1 MLRPNFGWTQSGRW
15 YDEPKNH
22 PATSEN
28 IQILVNVNLILTLT
42 EEPQRLK
49 SILGFCEW
57 YFCL

>member
-28 IQILVNVNLILTLT
+28 IQILVDVNLILTLT

-49 SILGFCEW
+49 SILGFCE
-57 YFCL
+57 